1 MFIFRNTKTIFYMF
15 ISLYFVKSLQPH
27 TDKITKS
34 EREYQEQKN
43 KLNEEFL
50 LQQIDLYWECRQ
62 IANQFNNNEIF
73 CPAIFDG
80 WICWNVTKA
89 GHQASMPCP
98 SPGQH
103 KRSTGTALKNC
114 LSNGQWETNYKE
126 EEIANYDSCSFD
138 LNEYSGIQKRLKA
151 LIENF
156 SNLDKPPQD
165 NSKLSTAY
173 EQCIKR
179 LVSTSKT
186 FTGEYCTGT
195 FDGWSCWNDTPA
207 GDIAYSTCPDFILGF
222 LPDRYAYKIC
232 NSDGTWY
239 RHPVTNKTWSNYTTC
254 VDREDLL
261 FRQKINKLYIAG
273 YSVSLVALLISLA
286 IFFYF
291 PSLQCIRITIHK
303 NLFFSFIMNNMTWII
318 WYTEVVQ
325 HVEVLEANNIECQIL
340 HIVVH
345 YFLVCNYFW
354 MFCEGLHLHTL
365 MVFAFVQENKIFK
378 WFCVIG
384 WVLPL
389 ILITIYST
397 VRASISKEAVYCW
410 IEESPTF
417 YIITV
422 PVCISMLLNVI
433 FLVNIVRVLVTKLRA
448 ANSPETHQTKK
459 AVRATLILLPL
470 LGLHYLVTPFRP
482 DPGTR
487 GEVVYEI
494 IATIVTSFQ
503 GFCVA
508 LIFCFFNGEV
518 VALWK
523 KKWMRSRLNRG
534 KDMRVSYAATTLSEV
549 TEV

>member
-1 MFIFRNTKTIFYMF
+1 
-15 ISLYFVKSLQPH
+15 
-27 TDKITKS
+27 
-34 EREYQEQKN
+34 
-43 KLNEEFL
+43 
-50 LQQIDLYWECRQ
+50 
-62 IANQFNNNEIF
+62 
-73 CPAIFDG
+73 
-80 WICWNVTKA
+80 
-89 GHQASMPCP
+89 
-98 SPGQH
+98 
-103 KRSTGTALKNC
+103 
-114 LSNGQWETNYKE
+114 
-126 EEIANYDSCSFD
+126 
-138 LNEYSGIQKRLKA
+138 
-151 LIENF
+151 
-156 SNLDKPPQD
+156 
-165 NSKLSTAY
+165 
-173 EQCIKR
+173 
-179 LVSTSKT
+179 
-186 FTGEYCTGT
+186 
-195 FDGWSCWNDTPA
+195 
-207 GDIAYSTCPDFILGF
+207 
-222 LPDRYAYKIC
+222 
-232 NSDGTWY
+232 
-239 RHPVTNKTWSNYTTC
+239 
-254 VDREDLL
+254 
-261 FRQKINKLYIAG
+261 
-273 YSVSLVALLISLA
+273 
-286 IFFYF
+286 
-291 PSLQCIRITIHK
+291 
-303 NLFFSFIMNNMTWII
+303 MNNMTWII

-325 HVEVLEANNIECQIL
+325 HVEVLEANNIGCQIL

-389 ILITIYST
+389 ILITIYSS

-534 KDMRVSYAATTLSEV
+534 KDMRVSYAATTLSEYQV
-549 TEV
+549 PVSLQGYKAPISSQDNKAPVSLEGYKAPVSLQDYKAPVSLQDYKAPVSLEGYKAPVSLQDYKAPVSLQDYKAPVSLEGYKAPVSLQDYKAPVSLQDYKAPVSLEGYKAPVSLQDYKAPVSLQDYKAPVSLEGYKAPVSLQDYKAPQPSTCNVGLSAELGSQQ